1 MAGESGPSRVRARS
15 RSCRK
20 RRNRAAT
27 VRFLRGFDLV
37 FVWLACHGLEEAFE
51 FLVQKAVDTPAK
63 FAVMNKKAIEGRAG
77 RGLLCRAGDRSGD
90 KAKNDKLDADDR
102 R

>member
-1 MAGESGPSRVRARS
+1 M
-15 RSCRK
+15 
-20 RRNRAAT
+20 
-27 VRFLRGFDLV
+27 
-37 FVWLACHGLEEAFE
+37 
-51 FLVQKAVDTPAK
+51 QKAVDTPAK

-77 RGLLCRAGDRSGD
+77 RELLCRAGDRSGD